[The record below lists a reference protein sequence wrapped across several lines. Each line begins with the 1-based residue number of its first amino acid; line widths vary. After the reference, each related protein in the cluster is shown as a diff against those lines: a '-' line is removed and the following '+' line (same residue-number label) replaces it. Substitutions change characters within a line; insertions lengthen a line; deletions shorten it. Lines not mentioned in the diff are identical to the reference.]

1 MTIPT
6 PSAAIRPRHAR
17 KVICLFALYAITSVA
32 PADDPKTP
40 SPAAAPLDLA
50 AFTERSKLQ
59 ELEVPRIGEARR
71 DTNFSGVAYNPVTR
85 TLLVVDNEPNGE
97 DTKDKPD
104 QGDLYE
110 FDVDGKFRRHLD
122 LVGFSDPE
130 GIAYMTA
137 DAERPDHDLFVISE
151 ERIGKLAVVSVPR
164 GKETAQL
171 TRGETG
177 PVIDPTP
184 NPIDDGN
191 DQPNDGLEGVAYDA
205 QADVFYLLKEGGPNR
220 GVFRVA
226 RDGKCEPV
234 EIPGLRDGIQDKSDP
249 LRDLADVQF
258 HQGNLIVLSE
268 ISNNLVA
275 IRVDGLKGEIT
286 AQLPAI
292 GQKPLPHNHPEGL
305 TISDDAK
312 TLWIIGEPRE
322 FTRHDTRSKMQN
334 EK

>member
-1 MTIPT
+1 MLNPTILR
-6 PSAAIRPRHAR
+6 RPRNILVAGC
-17 KVICLFALYAITSVA
+17 IGALAFATSIS
-32 PADDPKTP
+32 PADDAKTP

-50 AFTERSKLQ
+50 AFTEHSKLK
-59 ELEVPRIGEARR
+59 ELDVPKIGEARR
-71 DTNFSGVAYNPVTR
+71 DTNFSGVAYNPATR

-97 DTKDKPD
+97 DTKEKPD

-110 FDVDGKFRRHLD
+110 FELGGKFLRHID

-164 GKETAQL
+164 GKEIAKL

-177 PVIDPTP
+177 PVIDPKP

-205 QADVFYLLKEGGPNR
+205 KADVFYLLKEGGPNR

-226 RDGKCEPV
+226 RDGKCEPIA
-234 EIPGLRDGIQDKSDP
+234 IPGLNDGIKDKSDP

-258 HQGNLIVLSE
+258 HHGQLIVLSE
-268 ISNNLVA
+268 ISNNIVA
-275 IRVDGLKGEIT
+275 IRLDGLKGEIV
-286 AQLPAI
+286 AQFPAI
-292 GQKPLPHNHPEGL
+292 GEQPLPHHQPEGL
-305 TISDDAK
+305 AISDDAK

-322 FTRHDTRSKMQN
+322 FTRHDVKKPDETPR
-334 EK
+334 